1 MPPRKED
8 QIQIPEAVLNR
19 ANAAAMRGQA
29 IADTGSIFTERERS
43 MPRQVGGMGYPSG
56 PFQQGGLP
64 RFPFGG
70 ASSTSLDTVDRDFN
84 WSAQQTPAGGF
95 TRTNPNT
102 SFESVQNQKNV
113 QYIQDAAT
121 RMANRYTLPTG
132 AFGSPFGSRLSNTLY
147 SDPERAANIESRGA
161 ELNAYN
167 PLTASPNVGAAGF
180 SRNIETGAG
189 GRTEQIV
196 SPYGFASTNLTPQ
209 QVEQRALARQEA
221 EQKGTMPRTPEQQQ
235 ALLAQARQTGAAIG
249 RTMRER
255 ETQRQQ
261 ELTKGYY
268 AFRQGLE
275 QDRFQRAM
283 SQAEKEQARGGSGRE
298 AMRRAEQARYGGE
311 IMRQAGANVGTGQRT
326 PFFSWERASMPSGE
340 QFYRGSM
347 GQYSRVTGTGGQFGG
362 IRGGPQP
369 AAATSTAPQT
379 SQAFNLMTPMPA
391 LSSPQTSF
399 GSPSYS
405 GFNLFDPLRGI
416 YGA

>member
-1 MPPRKED
+1 MAKKDEEKATRKP
-8 QIQIPEAVLNR
+8 IPEEKAGTQPIGGQMGGALGSNLQLGGFGNPMGFTPPQPKSMFESSAEQFSRLPEQPSRPSDLFSTAVPAFPAQL
-19 ANAAAMRGQA
+19 AQPMGQPAMDLRSTPSMAPTTDA
-29 IADTGSIFTERERS
+29 ITAFGEPQKSTTLRISNQYGTGSTTLTPE
-43 MPRQVGGMGYPSG
+43 
-56 PFQQGGLP
+56 
-64 RFPFGG
+64 
-70 ASSTSLDTVDRDFN
+70 
-84 WSAQQTPAGGF
+84 QQTARF
-95 TRTNPNT
+95 Q
-102 SFESVQNQKNV
+102 S
-113 QYIQDAAT
+113 
-121 RMANRYTLPTG
+121 
-132 AFGSPFGSRLSNTLY
+132 
-147 SDPERAANIESRGA
+147 
-161 ELNAYN
+161 
-167 PLTASPNVGAAGF
+167 
-180 SRNIETGAG
+180 
-189 GRTEQIV
+189 
-196 SPYGFASTNLTPQ
+196 
-209 QVEQRALARQEA
+209 RQEA
-221 EQKGTMPRTPEQQQ
+221 EQKGTLPRTPEQQQ
-235 ALLAQARQTGAAIG
+235 ALLAQMRQLGAG
-249 RTMRER
+249 MRER

-283 SQAEKEQARGGSGRE
+283 SQAEKEQARGGSGRD

-347 GQYSRVTGTGGQFGG
+347 GQYSRVTGTGSQFGG

-379 SQAFNLMTPMPA
+379 GQSFNLMTPMPT